1 MHVLR
6 HAGSILASLHR
17 EIQEDRSRKRRLPD
31 ICSHSRRVRP
41 LNDLNK
47 RKCFSGKRYRK
58 ANSRPFDKWFDD
70 NFVCVVNIEGFVD
83 CIVIFF
89 FCVADVYTDTRSV
102 RAWFYNQWKIVTK
115 LVQRGIF
122 CLRCQGS
129 SSWSRNTSLVLKICF
144 VTSVCSWTAVHPRE
158 FGPVYFDS
166 QVVECC
172 LEFSVFTDGTVKCH
186 ECDISHLAEFNNIWS
201 DFGR

>member
-41 LNDLNK
+41 LERFQQAEELF
-47 RKCFSGKRYRK
+47 RQGYRRRFT
-58 ANSRPFDKWFDD
+58 ALDKWFDD

-122 CLRCQGS
+122 VLDVREVPLGVG
-129 SSWSRNTSLVLKICF
+129 TPLVLKICF
-144 VTSVCSWTAVHPRE
+144 VTSLFMDSVHPRE
-158 FGPVYFDS
+158 FGPVYLIPRLSNVAWSFP
-166 QVVECC
+166 
-172 LEFSVFTDGTVKCH
+172 FSPM
-186 ECDISHLAEFNNIWS
+186 EP
-201 DFGR
+201 

>member
-1 MHVLR
+1 MRLFIERYRRTDLGSAACLIFVRIVEESVLW
-6 HAGSILASLHR
+6 
-17 EIQEDRSRKRRLPD
+17 
-31 ICSHSRRVRP
+31 
-41 LNDLNK
+41 NDFNK
-47 RKCFSGKRYRK
+47 RKSFSGKDT
-58 ANSRPFDKWFDD
+58 AGEFTALDKWFDD

-129 SSWSRNTSLVLKICF
+129 SSWSRNTTGLEDLFCNQF
-144 VTSVCSWTAVHPRE
+144 VHGQCTSKRVWSCI
-158 FGPVYFDS
+158 FDS

-186 ECDISHLAEFNNIWS
+186 ECDISHLAEFNDIWS
-201 DFGR
+201 DLGR